1 MQLNGEMLDQ
11 KIKLEQK
18 ILQNPMYNLKRPKKA
33 VEPRLV
39 VMHIDAQRKAKEL
52 VERKK

>member
-1 MQLNGEMLDQ
+1 MQLNGEILDQ

-33 VEPRLV
+33 VEPRLF
-39 VMHIDAQRKAKEL
+39 VMHIDA
-52 VERKK
+52 ERKTKEFAEKKK

>member
-1 MQLNGEMLDQ
+1 MELNGEVLDQ

-18 ILQNPMYNLKRPKKA
+18 ILQNPLYNLKRPKKA

-39 VMHIDAQRKAKEL
+39 VMHIDAERKAREL
-52 VERKK
+52 EQKKK